1 MRRLGKW
8 LVVACIAGLLAVPF
22 VVSLVRGDVRASE
35 GLNGVQLPQEV
46 PRLTCASLLD
56 GTWQEETA
64 AYRAARLPFR
74 ADAIRSFDTLDY
86 WLFHHTY
93 MNDGKMLVGRG
104 GWLYETIYP
113 EPYVRD
119 IHSEEELAALFGRL
133 RAVELTLEEKYG
145 KRFLFVISP
154 SKAYTDPE
162 HLPAAYAPFVA
173 GKGMREYGYLVR
185 ALEAAQIPFVD
196 GQALALEQKAGGVP
210 AFGLAGTHWNGY
222 TAARTMERVLDR
234 LALPY
239 VPVGLPHESA
249 VKQTQTDDDLLQ
261 LANLHRSAW
270 PRVTYLALD
279 LTGAGAPQMAR
290 KDVSLALIAGS
301 FGWTLWEYVL
311 QWDPVFSRMDME
323 YYYHLGH
330 RTAVR
335 RLPGSS
341 PFYDVQEDPAQALG
355 KVEEDE
361 AWKQRLL
368 SHDVVVVECNAQLEV
383 RHIEAFV
390 ARAERVL

>member
-173 GKGMREYGYLVR
+173 GKGMREYGYLV
-185 ALEAAQIPFVD
+185 
-196 GQALALEQKAGGVP
+196 
-210 AFGLAGTHWNGY
+210 
-222 TAARTMERVLDR
+222 
-234 LALPY
+234 
-239 VPVGLPHESA
+239 
-249 VKQTQTDDDLLQ
+249 
-261 LANLHRSAW
+261 
-270 PRVTYLALD
+270 
-279 LTGAGAPQMAR
+279 
-290 KDVSLALIAGS
+290 
-301 FGWTLWEYVL
+301 
-311 QWDPVFSRMDME
+311 
-323 YYYHLGH
+323 
-330 RTAVR
+330 
-335 RLPGSS
+335 
-341 PFYDVQEDPAQALG
+341 
-355 KVEEDE
+355 
-361 AWKQRLL
+361 
-368 SHDVVVVECNAQLEV
+368 
-383 RHIEAFV
+383 
-390 ARAERVL
+390 